1 MRFIRLTLAMS
12 LLLLVGV
19 ACSNRASTT
28 LLRDNVKNSLEQA
41 ELKDVDVSE
50 DKDKNTITLS
60 GDVRS
65 ENAKQQAGEIAQA
78 AAGNRIV
85 VNEIRVEPVGV
96 ESQAK
101 TIASNADDAI
111 EQNYKA
117 ALASKGLDQ
126 EHIRFNAKNGV
137 LTLKGN
143 VKSPQERQQA
153 QEIASNIPN
162 VQQVLNEIQ
171 VNR

>member
-28 LLRDNVKNSLEQA
+28 SLRDNVKNSLEQA